1 MGLNKNKYQGKR
13 LAAVPG
19 KRLETAEI
27 AAEKQAAPEIVPEEP
42 VTNNVPEAPVEERLP
57 ENEPPAPEQSSPAPE
72 QSATAPETGKKEK
85 RAKKEAKKEEENKGF
100 WANYGYLLIT
110 AAVVILVF
118 RVLLQLAFVPSGS
131 METTIPTNSLLVSWQ
146 IPYLVSDPQPQRGD
160 VVTFWSDEFGKLL
173 VKRVIGLPGD
183 EITFSGGYVYV
194 NGQLLEEDYLPRQGI
209 SVLKTDT
216 VYRVPEGCLFM
227 LGDNRTGSTDSR
239 FWTNPYVKISDVR
252 ARVLVCIPVSY
263 HSIGKG
269 KGIPLPIIR
278 DIHLIG

>member
-19 KRLETAEI
+19 KRLEATE
-27 AAEKQAAPEIVPEEP
+27 AAVEKHSAAPENSPE
-42 VTNNVPEAPVEERLP
+42 TAPEAPVTRMP
-57 ENEPPAPEQSSPAPE
+57 ETSVPESAPAA
-72 QSATAPETGKKEK
+72 APETTPTPDEQPGKAEK
-85 RAKKEAKKEEENKGF
+85 VQKEEKKGF
-100 WANYGYLLIT
+100 WANYGYLIIT

-160 VVTFWSDEFGKLL
+160 VITFWSREYDKLL
-173 VKRVIGLPGD
+173 VKRVVGLPGD
-183 EITFSGGYVYV
+183 EITFSGGYVYI
-194 NGQLLEEDYLPRQGI
+194 NGELLEESYLPVQGNTKPREG
-209 SVLKTDT
+209 KTAF
-216 VYRVPEGCLFM
+216 RVPEGCLFM

-239 FWTNPYVKISDVR
+239 FWSDPYVKISDVR
-252 ARVLVCIPVSY
+252 ARVLVCVPVSY
-263 HSIGKG
+263 HPIGNW